1 MAKNSKIANALINA
15 ARNGKEVTVMLELRA
30 RFDEEHNLQW
40 KDRFETEGV
49 KVLVGI
55 PHKKVHA
62 KLCIIKKRVENKTIQ
77 YGFISTGN
85 INETTAKLYGDY
97 CLMTCNK
104 DIMGGINQIFNAL
117 QKPKAPLDESITD
130 QRQLMI
136 CPINMRQRIDALID
150 REIAEVQAGRKGRII
165 LKMNSL
171 SDRESIKKI
180 YQAADHGVQ
189 VDLIVRGI
197 YCAVNQKHFLK
208 PIHAISIVDEFL
220 EHARVFYFYNGAKE
234 TVYISSADLMTR
246 NLDHRLEAAVE
257 IQSAPLKKEI
267 REMLE
272 IQLSDNVKARYL
284 DNKQRNRYV
293 DNNGQACRSQIAI
306 HQYLKAISY

>member
-1 MAKNSKIANALINA
+1 M
-15 ARNGKEVTVMLELRA
+15 
-30 RFDEEHNLQW
+30 
-40 KDRFETEGV
+40 
-49 KVLVGI
+49 
-55 PHKKVHA
+55 
-62 KLCIIKKRVENKTIQ
+62 
-77 YGFISTGN
+77 
-85 INETTAKLYGDY
+85 
-97 CLMTCNK
+97 
-104 DIMGGINQIFNAL
+104 
-117 QKPKAPLDESITD
+117 
-130 QRQLMI
+130 
-136 CPINMRQRIDALID
+136 
-150 REIAEVQAGRKGRII
+150 
-165 LKMNSL
+165 
-171 SDRESIKKI
+171 
-180 YQAADHGVQ
+180 
-189 VDLIVRGI
+189 
-197 YCAVNQKHFLK
+197 
-208 PIHAISIVDEFL
+208 DEFL